1 MHSCF
6 CFTYSFW
13 NFDALLLPQQHPAC
27 DLYDVIYL
35 KGLFDLISWTVPSGF
50 HLIFICHSCV
60 APLTTKELP
69 EGYVER
75 VKHVHD
81 SSGYSPRGY
90 GIFVIYLSSNLF
102 LISLHQLFQ
111 EAFKCTFLF
120 IYFLSALVG
129 MNMIG
134 AKRKQRKTFCD
145 ITKQLCQPGCCT
157 SSRRCTTGYMFV
169 VLSFFPFYFLFFIFI
184 SKLFSSDIGRERE
197 ELFLLFMFWIYFLIY
212 TALCCICFKEN

>member
-6 CFTYSFW
+6 CFTYSFL
-13 NFDALLLPQQHPAC
+13 FLPQQHPAC
-27 DLYDVIYL
+27 DLFDAIYL
-35 KGLFDLISWTVPSGF
+35 KGLFDLISWTFPSGF
-50 HLIFICHSCV
+50 LLIFICHSCI
-60 APLTTKELP
+60 APSTTKELP

-81 SSGYSPRGY
+81 SRGY

-120 IYFLSALVG
+120 IYYYLSTLVG

-134 AKRKQRKTFCD
+134 AERKQTKTFCE
-145 ITKQLCQPGCCT
+145 ITKQLCQLGCFT
-157 SSRRCTTGYMFV
+157 SQLRCNTGYMFV
-169 VLSFFPFYFLFFIFI
+169 VLSFFPFYFLFFIF
-184 SKLFSSDIGRERE
+184 
-197 ELFLLFMFWIYFLIY
+197 YFYL
-212 TALCCICFKEN
+212 